1 MRIFLPARGNGK
13 CLALSLL
20 KFKEFQ
26 ERLQHLPS
34 PSEFCN
40 DQPTTHEKHFSLRLR
55 RPQQHPGF
63 TKKEE
68 T

>member
-1 MRIFLPARGNGK
+1 MRIFIPARGNGK
-13 CLALSLL
+13 CFILTLL
-20 KFKEFQ
+20 KYEEFL
-26 ERLQHLPS
+26 ERIQHLPS